1 MATAL
6 SPPPAPAP
14 VERVPPEIRA
24 KLLRLLVLKE
34 QLQHRAVSPTAISIS
49 PSASSIAIAIVA
61 GAAHPANSPS
71 FSATTSS
78 CAAAAT
84 ALAPSATGLAPAPSP
99 PGPLESPEGTPR
111 SAPPGPLESPEGT
124 PRSAQ
129 TCTICFSGPRD
140 AVLLECGHGGFCCTC
155 ALTALRKRPDC
166 PICRQRVSQVVQ
178 LRLEPAAQEPGGEG
192 PGGAPPGR
200 LVAVARATPQAPP
213 YIV

>member
-24 KLLRLLVLKE
+24 KLLRLLALKE

-71 FSATTSS
+71 SSTTTSS

-84 ALAPSATGLAPAPSP
+84 ALAPSATGLAPAPS
-99 PGPLESPEGTPR
+99 
-111 SAPPGPLESPEGT
+111 PPGPLESPEGT